1 MGIPV
6 LDAQHKRLFELLGE
20 VMRSSAPGAAGAST
34 EALAEVKA
42 YADQHLEQEELLLR
56 VRGYPEY
63 AEHKAE
69 HDAYRE
75 KAAVLQSQAG
85 RRDFN
90 VRLVNFIT
98 EWWRFHILVTD
109 QRYAKFFRAKEG
121 RPSAPLDAA

>member
-6 LDAQHKRLFELLGE
+6 LDAQHKRLFELLGKVIE
-20 VMRSSAPGAAGAST
+20 CCAPGAAGASM
-34 EALAEVKA
+34 EQLAEAKA
-42 YADQHLEQEELLLR
+42 YADEHLAQEELLLR

-75 KAAVLQSQAG
+75 KAAALQAQAG
-85 RRDFN
+85 RRDFS
-90 VRLVNFIT
+90 VRLANFIT
-98 EWWRFHILVTD
+98 EWWRFHILVSD

-121 RPSAPLDAA
+121 R